1 MIGNLQYA
9 WTLFA
14 QPMVKAHAQQHWTLS
29 DVQWGFGLFIAA
41 GTWAM
46 PFLARFIDTAGPRIL
61 MVLSGLVCAI
71 GWGSLGHVENLTS
84 FYLLYCLAGVGVACV
99 YACGVAIAVKWFP
112 DRRGTASGL
121 ITAGYGM
128 GAAVFNPLFNHLI
141 RTIGYSDTFLWT
153 GISHGIVIA
162 LAGLV
167 LINPPAGYT
176 VAAGAVKPKVRSLN
190 IDFNYAEMLRTPQF
204 YFLFIAMLS
213 IGIGG
218 LMVTAQLK
226 PVATNFKVGEAAL
239 TVALVLTPLAN
250 GSSRILWGWV
260 SDYLGREWTM
270 FTAFLLQ
277 AIFLVAATTLGRAG
291 DVMFVVMM
299 VMVFALTWGELY
311 VCCSPR
317 CSPICT
323 GPKIRR
329 SITTALIAASRAL
342 RRAWA
347 KKRSGIAAT
356 MFEKTGTLELRVP
369 RERRAR
375 SGFGNVSPVCP
386 QNAASAKSQAAK
398 SFSVQPSVGLTPR
411 AKPNTAHNNISAV
424 FCFWRTADATHGC
437 RTSFRQQDLVTSAL
451 GCLRRPFHRAKFRR
465 F

>member
-1 MIGNLQYA
+1 MNRWVRLWSAVAGMVMIGNLQYA

-14 QPMVKAHAQQHWTLS
+14 QPMVKAHAQQHWHLS

-41 GTWAM
+41 GTWTM

-71 GWGSLGHVENLTS
+71 GWGSLGHVESLTS

-167 LINPPAGYT
+167 LINPPADYK
-176 VAAGAVKPKVRSLN
+176 VAAGAVKPKVRSHT
-190 IDFNYAEMLRTPQF
+190 IDFNYTEMLRTPQF
-204 YFLFIAMLS
+204 YFLFFAMLS

-250 GSSRILWGWV
+250 GFSRILWGWV

-291 DVMFVVMM
+291 DALFVAMM
-299 VMVFALTWGELY
+299 VMVFLTWGELY
-311 VCCSPR
+311 VLFPAVLADLYGTKNS
-317 CSPICT
+317 
-323 GPKIRR
+323 
-329 SITTALIAASRAL
+329 ALNYSFLYSAKGFASL
-342 RRAWA
+342 LGG
-347 KKRSGIAAT
+347 GIAAT
-356 MFEKTGTLELRVP
+356 LFEKTGTWNYAFLGSAALALVSALMALYVRRMP
-369 RERRAR
+369 LPQKAER
-375 SGFGNVSPVCP
+375 
-386 QNAASAKSQAAK
+386 QE
-398 SFSVQPSVGLTPR
+398 FSVQPSIGLTQ
-411 AKPNTAHNNISAV
+411 S
-424 FCFWRTADATHGC
+424 
-437 RTSFRQQDLVTSAL
+437 
-451 GCLRRPFHRAKFRR
+451 
-465 F
+465 